1 MDNTNVSQTSNRPDR
16 RGINNPMYGRHH
28 SAITRQKQS
37 DSAIRRNQQY
47 KKALDSQHHVTMD
60 EFLKNNPTVEE
71 YIKELAKTVIKE
83 EIDKF
88 VWKECKQKTKTLPQ
102 NIWL

>member
-1 MDNTNVSQTSNRPDR
+1 MNNTNISQTSNRPDR
-16 RGINNPMYGRHH
+16 HGQNNPMYGRHH
-28 SAITRQKQS
+28 SLETRQKQK
-37 DSAIRRNQQY
+37 DAAIRRNQEYQ
-47 KKALDSQHHVTMD
+47 KWKDSQHHVSMD

-71 YIKELAKTVIKE
+71 YIKTLVKE

-88 VWKECKQKTKTLPQ
+88 ICSQTIPKQKTSHQ